1 MSAEGSV
8 KVEQVWKR
16 FRVDRGRRLLRDH
29 LGRGKAL
36 LTRSQTAENPW
47 RWVLRDISFELQP
60 GESVGIVGANGAG
73 KSTLFKIVSGVMF
86 PHSGL
91 VETRGSVGAL
101 IEVMSGIHSE
111 LTGRENI
118 TIYANLLG
126 LSRKQVAD
134 KFDEIVEFAEI
145 EDAVDRQVKFYSS
158 GMKVRLGFAIAAFL
172 EPTILIVDEV
182 LAVGDAT
189 FQQKCLDRIRQVI
202 QSGTTL
208 LLVSHDLATVGATTK
223 RGIWL
228 NDGVMRADGPVDEVL
243 TSYRKVIEGKA
254 AQNADVAGAVR
265 IHDLRT
271 KGPGGQMA
279 IVDEECTVTFK
290 VEADRERYVRLYLGA
305 SQGTATPIFVVAH
318 QALLKP
324 GVEEYEVVIPRLP
337 LPPGSYYW
345 WFGAFETK
353 TIEELT
359 HWQPAGQLTVAG
371 RFRLPKLP
379 PAIVRLSPVYV
390 MGVWSKVQ

>member
-1 MSAEGSV
+1 MSPEGSV

-29 LGRGKAL
+29 LGRGKQL
-36 LTRSQTAENPW
+36 LTRSAAAENPW
-47 RWVLRDISFELQP
+47 RWVLRDISFELEP

-73 KSTLFKIVSGVMF
+73 KSTLFKIISGVMF
-86 PHSGL
+86 PHTGEITT
-91 VETRGSVGAL
+91 VGSVGAL
-101 IEVMSGIHSE
+101 IEVMSGIHAE
-111 LTGRENI
+111 LTGRENVN
-118 TIYANLLG
+118 IYANLLG

-134 KFDEIVEFAEI
+134 KFDEIVDFAEI

-158 GMKVRLGFAIAAFL
+158 GMKVRLGIAIAAFL
-172 EPTILIVDEV
+172 EPQILIVDEV

-202 QSGTTL
+202 HSGTTL

-228 NDGVMRADGPVDEVL
+228 DQGVMRADGPIDEVL
-243 TSYRKVIEGKA
+243 GEYRKVIENKA
-254 AQNADVAGAVR
+254 ADAANVAGAVR
-265 IHDLRT
+265 VHGLQTR
-271 KGPGGQMA
+271 GPGGQMA
-279 IVDEECTVTFK
+279 VVDEECTVRFK

-305 SQGTATPIFVVAH
+305 SQGTATPIFVLAH
-318 QALLKP
+318 QARLKP
-324 GVEEYEVVIPRLP
+324 GVEEYEVTIPHLP

-359 HWQPAGQLTVAG
+359 AWQPAGALTVAG
-371 RFRLPKLP
+371 AYRLPKLP
-379 PAIVRLSPVYV
+379 PAIVRLSPVHV
-390 MGVWSKVQ
+390 LGSWSKIQ

>member
-1 MSAEGSV
+1 MSPEGTV
-8 KVEQVWKR
+8 RVDHVWKR

-29 LGRGKAL
+29 LGRSKDF
-36 LTRSQTAENPW
+36 LTRNGSVENPW
-47 RWVLRDISFELQP
+47 RWVLRDIGFEVAP

-73 KSTLFKIVSGVMF
+73 KSTLFKIISGVMF
-86 PHSGL
+86 PHTGS
-91 VETRGSVGAL
+91 VETQGSVGAL
-101 IEVMSGIHSE
+101 IEVMSGIHGE

-126 LSRKQVAD
+126 LSRKQVAE

-145 EDAVDRQVKFYSS
+145 ETAVDRQVKFYSS

-172 EPTILIVDEV
+172 EPSILIVDEV

-189 FQQKCLDRIRQVI
+189 FQQKCLDRIRQVM

-228 NDGVMRADGPVDEVL
+228 ADGVMQADGPVDEVL
-243 TSYRKVIEGKA
+243 AAYRRAIEGYA
-254 AQNADVAGAVR
+254 AQNANVRGAVQ

-271 KGPGGQMA
+271 DGPDGKMVV
-279 IVDEECTVTFK
+279 VDEECTVRFSI
-290 VEADRERYVRLYLGA
+290 ESDDEHDVRLYLGA
-305 SQGTATPIFVVAH
+305 SQGAATPIFVLAH
-318 QALLKP
+318 QAQLSP
-324 GVEEYEVVIPRLP
+324 GIQEYELVIPHLP
-337 LPPGSYYW
+337 LPTGSYYW
-345 WFGAFETK
+345 WFGAFEKK
-353 TIEELT
+353 TFNELT
-359 HWQPAGQLTVAG
+359 AWQPAGPLIVSG
-371 RFRLPKLP
+371 GLRMPVLP

-390 MGVWSKVQ
+390 MGSWSKVK